1 MGISNLLI
9 FIQFTP
15 VSKCSKCWEVASWC
29 ESRFPCLNEKT
40 LLFDLT
46 RLSWVLFLWF
56 SHYLYLVEKILPN
69 LMHLNME
76 QRKKGGWENLRGK
89 IACLTNLGSASLL
102 PEEGALPPDA
112 GVPWAPLQANTVVC
126 CIISGHWKMGLS
138 CKTKDK
144 KHIIAHT
151 MIYVSLPCKGSRHE
165 NRPSIVLYFFPS
177 SQMQTWEKICSLFFS
192 NLHWLPRWSSP
203 ESKLSLNGIKIVK
216 YHHW

>member
-1 MGISNLLI
+1 MEISNLLI

-89 IACLTNLGSASLL
+89 FACLTNLGSAVYCLKR
-102 PEEGALPPDA
+102 
-112 GVPWAPLQANTVVC
+112 APC
-126 CIISGHWKMGLS
+126 H
-138 CKTKDK
+138 
-144 KHIIAHT
+144 
-151 MIYVSLPCKGSRHE
+151 
-165 NRPSIVLYFFPS
+165 
-177 SQMQTWEKICSLFFS
+177 QMLV
-192 NLHWLPRWSSP
+192 SP
-203 ESKLSLNGIKIVK
+203 EPPYRQTLLFAALFLVTERWGCHVRPRTRSILLLTLWSM
-216 YHHW
+216 